1 MEYTVD
7 AMHWRASTTN
17 PAGRPPPAG
26 GTGGVPPGSTVAPA
40 VTASFVCEGGPV
52 GATIRDYAPGDE
64 EAAVELSLRAWAP
77 VAGRPEDRH
86 RVRWPGAVL
95 LRP

>member
-1 MEYTVD
+1 
-7 AMHWRASTTN
+7 
-17 PAGRPPPAG
+17 
-26 GTGGVPPGSTVAPA
+26 
-40 VTASFVCEGGPV
+40 V